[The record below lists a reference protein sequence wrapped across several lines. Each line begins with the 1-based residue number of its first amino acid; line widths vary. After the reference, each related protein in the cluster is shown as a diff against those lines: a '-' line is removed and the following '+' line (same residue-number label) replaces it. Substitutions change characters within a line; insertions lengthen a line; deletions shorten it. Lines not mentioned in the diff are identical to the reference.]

1 MDQQQLQSLVQ
12 ELQLLRG
19 QIQSLTSQFNEISLT
34 IEALK
39 EQLPEKAVY
48 RALGGVLLEVEDRDS
63 LSNDLESSKETIEA
77 HLKSLSARESELI
90 AQYNEASESP
100 EWVVK
105 SDVGLFSC
113 NERLDII
120 AYS

>member
-39 EQLPEKAVY
+39 DQLPERAVY
-48 RALGGVLLEVEDRDS
+48 RALGGVLLEVDDRDS
-63 LSNDLESSKETIEA
+63 LSHDLESSKETIEA
-77 HLKSLSARESELI
+77 HLQSLSARESELI
-90 AQYNEASESP
+90 A
-100 EWVVK
+100 
-105 SDVGLFSC
+105 L
-113 NERLDII
+113 
-120 AYS
+120 

>member
-63 LSNDLESSKETIEA
+63 LSNDLESSKETIET
-77 HLKSLSARESELI
+77 HLQSLSARESELI
-90 AQYNEASESP
+90 AQYNEASESL
-100 EWVVK
+100 E
-105 SDVGLFSC
+105 
-113 NERLDII
+113 
-120 AYS
+120 

>member
-63 LSNDLESSKETIEA
+63 LSNDLESSKETIES
-77 HLKSLSARESELI
+77 HLQSLSARDSELI

-100 EWVVK
+100 
-105 SDVGLFSC
+105 D
-113 NERLDII
+113 
-120 AYS
+120 

>member
-39 EQLPEKAVY
+39 DQLPERAVY
-48 RALGGVLLEVEDRDS
+48 RALGGVLLEVDDRDS
-63 LSNDLESSKETIEA
+63 LSHDLESSKETIEA
-77 HLKSLSARESELI
+77 HLQSLSARESELI
-90 AQYNEASESP
+90 AQ
-100 EWVVK
+100 
-105 SDVGLFSC
+105 
-113 NERLDII
+113 
-120 AYS
+120 

>member
-63 LSNDLESSKETIEA
+63 LSNDLESSKETIET
-77 HLKSLSARESELI
+77 HLQSLSARESELI

-100 EWVVK
+100 E
-105 SDVGLFSC
+105 
-113 NERLDII
+113 
-120 AYS
+120 

>member
-39 EQLPEKAVY
+39 DQLPERAVY

-63 LSNDLESSKETIEA
+63 LSNDLESSKETIES
-77 HLKSLSARESELI
+77 HLQSLSARESELI

-100 EWVVK
+100 E
-105 SDVGLFSC
+105 
-113 NERLDII
+113 
-120 AYS
+120 

>member
-39 EQLPEKAVY
+39 DQLPERAIY

-63 LSNDLESSKETIEA
+63 LSDDLESSKETIEA
-77 HLKSLSARESELI
+77 HLQSLGARESELI

-100 EWVVK
+100 E
-105 SDVGLFSC
+105 
-113 NERLDII
+113 
-120 AYS
+120 

>member
-63 LSNDLESSKETIEA
+63 LSNDLESSKETIES
-77 HLKSLSARESELI
+77 HLQSLSARESELI

-100 EWVVK
+100 E
-105 SDVGLFSC
+105 
-113 NERLDII
+113 
-120 AYS
+120 

>member
-39 EQLPEKAVY
+39 EQLPERAVY

-100 EWVVK
+100 E
-105 SDVGLFSC
+105 
-113 NERLDII
+113 
-120 AYS
+120 

>member
-77 HLKSLSARESELI
+77 HLESLNTRESELI
-90 AQYNEASESP
+90 SQYNEASES
-100 EWVVK
+100 
-105 SDVGLFSC
+105 L
-113 NERLDII
+113 N
-120 AYS
+120 

>member
-1 MDQQQLQSLVQ
+1 MDQQQLQSIVQ

-63 LSNDLESSKETIEA
+63 LSNDLESSKETIES
-77 HLKSLSARESELI
+77 HLQSLSARESELI

-100 EWVVK
+100 E
-105 SDVGLFSC
+105 
-113 NERLDII
+113 
-120 AYS
+120 

>member
-63 LSNDLESSKETIEA
+63 LSNDLESSKETFES
-77 HLKSLSARESELI
+77 HLQSLSARESELI

-100 EWVVK
+100 E
-105 SDVGLFSC
+105 
-113 NERLDII
+113 
-120 AYS
+120 

>member
-77 HLKSLSARESELI
+77 HLQSLSAIESELI

-100 EWVVK
+100 E
-105 SDVGLFSC
+105 
-113 NERLDII
+113 
-120 AYS
+120 

>member
-39 EQLPEKAVY
+39 DQLPERAVY

-63 LSNDLESSKETIEA
+63 LSNDLESSKETIES
-77 HLKSLSARESELI
+77 HLQSLSARASELI

-100 EWVVK
+100 E
-105 SDVGLFSC
+105 
-113 NERLDII
+113 
-120 AYS
+120 

>member
-39 EQLPEKAVY
+39 EQSPERSVY

-63 LSNDLESSKETIEA
+63 LSNDLKSSKETIEA
-77 HLKSLSARESELI
+77 HLQSLSARESELI
-90 AQYNEASESP
+90 AQYIEASESP
-100 EWVVK
+100 E
-105 SDVGLFSC
+105 
-113 NERLDII
+113 
-120 AYS
+120 

>member
-12 ELQLLRG
+12 ELQMVRG

-39 EQLPEKAVY
+39 DQLPERAVY
-48 RALGGVLLEVEDRDS
+48 RALGGVLLEVDDRDS

-100 EWVVK
+100 E
-105 SDVGLFSC
+105 
-113 NERLDII
+113 
-120 AYS
+120 

>member
-12 ELQLLRG
+12 ELQMVRG

-39 EQLPEKAVY
+39 DQLPERAVY
-48 RALGGVLLEVEDRDS
+48 RALGGVLLEVDDRDS
-63 LSNDLESSKETIEA
+63 LSKDLESSKETIES
-77 HLKSLSARESELI
+77 HLQSLSARESEII

-100 EWVVK
+100 E
-105 SDVGLFSC
+105 
-113 NERLDII
+113 
-120 AYS
+120 

>member
-19 QIQSLTSQFNEISLT
+19 QIQSLTSQFNEISLN

-63 LSNDLESSKETIEA
+63 LSDDLESSKETIEA
-77 HLKSLSARESELI
+77 HLQSLGARESELI

-100 EWVVK
+100 E
-105 SDVGLFSC
+105 
-113 NERLDII
+113 
-120 AYS
+120 

>member
-1 MDQQQLQSLVQ
+1 MNQQQLQSLVQ

-39 EQLPEKAVY
+39 DQLPERAVY
-48 RALGGVLLEVEDRDS
+48 RALGGVLLEVDDRDS

-100 EWVVK
+100 E
-105 SDVGLFSC
+105 
-113 NERLDII
+113 
-120 AYS
+120 

>member
-39 EQLPEKAVY
+39 DQLPEKAVY

-63 LSNDLESSKETIEA
+63 LSNDLESSKETIES
-77 HLKSLSARESELI
+77 HLQSLSARESELI

-100 EWVVK
+100 E
-105 SDVGLFSC
+105 
-113 NERLDII
+113 
-120 AYS
+120 

>member
-39 EQLPEKAVY
+39 DQLPERAIY
-48 RALGGVLLEVEDRDS
+48 RALGGVLLEVDDRDS

-77 HLKSLSARESELI
+77 HLQSLSARESELI
-90 AQYNEASESP
+90 TQYNEASESP
-100 EWVVK
+100 E
-105 SDVGLFSC
+105 
-113 NERLDII
+113 
-120 AYS
+120 

>member
-19 QIQSLTSQFNEISLT
+19 QIQSLTSQFNEISIT

-48 RALGGVLLEVEDRDS
+48 RAVGGVLLEVEDRDS

-100 EWVVK
+100 E
-105 SDVGLFSC
+105 
-113 NERLDII
+113 
-120 AYS
+120 

>member
-63 LSNDLESSKETIEA
+63 LSSDLESSKETIES
-77 HLKSLSARESELI
+77 HLQSLSARESELI

-100 EWVVK
+100 E
-105 SDVGLFSC
+105 
-113 NERLDII
+113 
-120 AYS
+120 

>member
-63 LSNDLESSKETIEA
+63 LSNALESSKETIES
-77 HLKSLSARESELI
+77 HLQSLRARESELI

-100 EWVVK
+100 E
-105 SDVGLFSC
+105 
-113 NERLDII
+113 
-120 AYS
+120 

>member
-19 QIQSLTSQFNEISLT
+19 QMQSLTSLFNEISLT

-100 EWVVK
+100 E
-105 SDVGLFSC
+105 
-113 NERLDII
+113 
-120 AYS
+120 

>member
-39 EQLPEKAVY
+39 EQSPERSVY

-63 LSNDLESSKETIEA
+63 LSNDLESSKETIES
-77 HLKSLSARESELI
+77 HLQSLSARESELI

-100 EWVVK
+100 E
-105 SDVGLFSC
+105 
-113 NERLDII
+113 
-120 AYS
+120 

>member
-39 EQLPEKAVY
+39 EQIPEKAVY

-63 LSNDLESSKETIEA
+63 LSDDLESSKETIEA
-77 HLKSLSARESELI
+77 HLQSLGARESELI

-100 EWVVK
+100 E
-105 SDVGLFSC
+105 
-113 NERLDII
+113 
-120 AYS
+120 

>member
-63 LSNDLESSKETIEA
+63 LSNDLESAKETIEA
-77 HLKSLSARESELI
+77 HLQSLSARESELI

-100 EWVVK
+100 E
-105 SDVGLFSC
+105 
-113 NERLDII
+113 
-120 AYS
+120 

>member
-39 EQLPEKAVY
+39 EQLPERAVY

-63 LSNDLESSKETIEA
+63 LSNDLESSKETIES
-77 HLKSLSARESELI
+77 HLQSLSARESELI

-100 EWVVK
+100 E
-105 SDVGLFSC
+105 
-113 NERLDII
+113 
-120 AYS
+120 

>member
-63 LSNDLESSKETIEA
+63 LSDDLESSKETIEA
-77 HLKSLSARESELI
+77 HLQSLGARESELI

-100 EWVVK
+100 E
-105 SDVGLFSC
+105 
-113 NERLDII
+113 
-120 AYS
+120 

>member
-39 EQLPEKAVY
+39 EQSPERAVY

-63 LSNDLESSKETIEA
+63 LSNDLKSSKETIEA
-77 HLKSLSARESELI
+77 HLQSLSARAVSYTHLTLPTNRE
-90 AQYNEASESP
+90 
-100 EWVVK
+100 V
-105 SDVGLFSC
+105 
-113 NERLDII
+113 
-120 AYS
+120 

>member
-63 LSNDLESSKETIEA
+63 LSNDLESSKETIES
-77 HLKSLSARESELI
+77 HLQSLSARESELI
-90 AQYNEASESP
+90 AQYNEASQSP
-100 EWVVK
+100 E
-105 SDVGLFSC
+105 
-113 NERLDII
+113 
-120 AYS
+120 

>member
-39 EQLPEKAVY
+39 DQSPERAVY
-48 RALGGVLLEVEDRDS
+48 RALGGVLLEVDDRDS

-100 EWVVK
+100 E
-105 SDVGLFSC
+105 
-113 NERLDII
+113 
-120 AYS
+120 